1 VKLTPLVWL
10 LALEVL
16 LTLLGGLWM
25 WLAGYPF
32 ATNPSLLTSVFW
44 AVAGY
49 IALLALEDLT
59 GLFAPAGYDEL
70 DRLMRSLGRALRQS
84 GLSYTAAVALALASA
99 VGEET
104 LFRGALFNFF
114 RDHLNT
120 YWALLLQAALFAAG
134 HPAPGRAGRL
144 YAVWAL
150 LAGLVFGG
158 LYLASGSLLPGIL
171 AHFLYNAK
179 GFYEMYE

>member
-1 VKLTPLVWL
+1 MG
-10 LALEVL
+10 LEAL
-16 LTLLGGLWM
+16 LTLVGGLWM

-32 ATNPSLLTSVFW
+32 ATRLDLWESVFW

-49 IALLALEDLT
+49 VTLLALEELT
-59 GLFAPAGYDEL
+59 ELFGPAGYDEL

-104 LFRGALFNFF
+104 LFRGALLNFF
-114 RDHLNT
+114 RSHLSP

-144 YAVWAL
+144 YVVWAL

-158 LYLASGSLLPGIL
+158 LYLISGSLLPGIL

-179 GFYEMYE
+179 GFYEMYD

>member
-1 VKLTPLVWL
+1 MTLEAL
-10 LALEVL
+10 LALA
-16 LTLLGGLWM
+16 GGLWM
-25 WLAGYPF
+25 WLAGYQF
-32 ATNPSLLTSVFW
+32 ASHCKLLVSAFW

-49 IALLALEDLT
+49 VALLALEELT
-59 GLFAPAGYDEL
+59 EFFGPGGYEEL
-70 DRLMRSLGRALRQS
+70 DQLMRSLGRALRQS
-84 GLSYTAAVALALASA
+84 GLSYTAAIALALASA

-104 LFRGALFNFF
+104 LFRGALLNFF
-114 RDHLNT
+114 RDHLGT

-144 YAVWAL
+144 YAVWAF

-171 AHFLYNAK
+171 AHFLYNSK
-179 GFYEMYE
+179 GFSEIYE